1 MHWSDTG
8 KTLPG
13 DPSKEILGSLSL
25 LDRLLPIWI
34 FVAMGAG
41 VLIGSVFPQTGPLI
55 NSFQIDSVSLP
66 IAAGLI
72 WMMYPPLA
80 AVNYREIG
88 KVRTAKKMMSVS
100 LLLNWALGP
109 ALMFALAWVLL
120 PDLPLF
126 RDGIILV
133 GLARCIAMVL
143 VWNMLAGGDSE
154 YAAIIVALNA
164 AFQIALYSVYAYF
177 FITVLPTW
185 LDPNAVATAINV
197 NPWDIARS
205 VAIFL
210 GVPFAMGIATRY
222 ALERRGREWYEER
235 FLSKLRPTALVGLLF
250 TLVIM
255 FSLQGNYFVRL
266 PLDLVRVAVPLV
278 AYFLLMFVS
287 SFLLSWKLGFSYQET
302 VTTSFTAASNNFE
315 LAIAVAVAVFG
326 LSSSQAFATVVG
338 PLMEVPVMVGLVYV
352 ALWLKPRFFAIALP
366 ETGAAPLILSECTR
380 GGKEP

>member
-1 MHWSDTG
+1 MHE
-8 KTLPG
+8 
-13 DPSKEILGSLSL
+13 DPAIEVLGNLSL
-25 LDRLLPIWI
+25 LDRLLPLWI
-34 FVAMGAG
+34 FVAMAAG
-41 VLIGSVFPQTGPLI
+41 VLIGYILPQTGPLI

-66 IAAGLI
+66 IAVGLI

-88 KVRTAKKMMSVS
+88 KVRKAKKMMSVS
-100 LLLNWALGP
+100 LVLNWTVGP
-109 ALMFALAWVLL
+109 FLMFAMAWMFL

-126 RDGIILV
+126 RDGIIIV

-143 VWNMLAGGDSE
+143 VWNMLAGGDNE

-177 FITVLPTW
+177 FITVLPLW
-185 LDPNAVATAINV
+185 IDPSASATIVNI

-222 ALERRGREWYEER
+222 ALQGRKKEENWYEQK
-235 FLSKLRPTALVGLLF
+235 FLKKLKPTALVGLLF
-250 TLVIM
+250 TLVVM
-255 FSLQGNYFVRL
+255 FSLQGNYFVQL
-266 PLDLVRVAVPLV
+266 PLDLVRVAIPLI
-278 AYFLLMFVS
+278 AYFVVMFVS
-287 SFLLSWKLGFSYQET
+287 SFLLSWKLKFSYEET

-326 LSSSQAFATVVG
+326 LSSSQAFATTVG
-338 PLMEVPVMVGLVYV
+338 PLIEVPVMIGLVYV
-352 ALWLKPRFFAIALP
+352 ALWLKPKLFKLIPLKQEEL
-366 ETGAAPLILSECTR
+366 ETTKQIPGRASVEN
-380 GGKEP
+380 GGGN

>member
-1 MHWSDTG
+1 MS
-8 KTLPG
+8 G
-13 DPSKEILGSLSL
+13 DSSKEILGDLSL

-41 VLIGSVFPQTGPLI
+41 VLIGFVFPGTGPLI

-66 IAAGLI
+66 IAVGLI

-88 KVRTAKKMMSVS
+88 KVRTAGKMMSVS
-100 LLLNWALGP
+100 LLLNWAVGP
-109 ALMFALAWVLL
+109 ILMFTLAWVLL

-143 VWNMLAGGDSE
+143 VWNMLAGGDRE

-164 AFQIALYSVYAYF
+164 AFQIVLYSVYAYF

-185 LDPNAVATAINV
+185 LDPNAVATTINV

-210 GVPFAMGIATRY
+210 GVPFAMGITTRC
-222 ALERRGREWYEER
+222 ALERRGKEWYEER

-255 FSLQGNYFVRL
+255 FSLQGDYFVRL
-266 PLDLVRVAVPLV
+266 PLDLVRVAIPLV
-278 AYFLLMFVS
+278 AYFLLMFAS

-338 PLMEVPVMVGLVYV
+338 PLIEVPVMIGLVYV
-352 ALWLKPRFFAIALP
+352 ALWLEPRFFRLAIP
-366 ETGAAPLILSECTR
+366 ETGAAPLIPSERLR

>member
-1 MHWSDTG
+1 MTD
-8 KTLPG
+8 
-13 DPSKEILGSLSL
+13 DPSKEILGSLSI

-41 VLIGSVFPQTGPLI
+41 VLIGYVLPQTGQII

-66 IAAGLI
+66 IAIGLI

-88 KVRTAKKMMSVS
+88 KVKGAKKMMSLS
-100 LLLNWALGP
+100 LILNWLVGP
-109 ALMFALAWVLL
+109 FVMFAFAWVLL

-126 RDGIILV
+126 RDGIIMV

-154 YAAIIVALNA
+154 YAAVIVALNA

-177 FITVLPTW
+177 FITVLPVW
-185 LDPNAVATAINV
+185 LDPSAAATVVSI

-222 ALERRGREWYEER
+222 SLQGRKKGENWYEEK
-235 FLSKLRPTALVGLLF
+235 FLKRLKPTALLGLLF
-250 TLVIM
+250 TLVVM
-255 FSLQGNYFVRL
+255 FSLQGNYFVEL
-266 PLDLVRVAVPLV
+266 PLVIVRVAVPLV
-278 AYFLLMFVS
+278 AYFLVMFVFS
-287 SFLLSWKLGFSYQET
+287 YILAWKLKFSYEET
-302 VTTSFTAASNNFE
+302 ATTAFTAASNNFE
-315 LAIAVAVAVFG
+315 LAIATAIAVFG
-326 LSSSQAFATVVG
+326 LSSSQAFATTVG
-338 PLMEVPVMVGLVYV
+338 PLIEVPVMIGLVYV
-352 ALWLKPRFFAIALP
+352 SLWFKPRLFKMSKTKQVAEELQEI
-366 ETGAAPLILSECTR
+366 
-380 GGKEP
+380 

>member
-1 MHWSDTG
+1 MHWSNTG
-8 KTLPG
+8 KTLSG

-41 VLIGSVFPQTGPLI
+41 VLIGSVFPETGPLI

-66 IAAGLI
+66 IAVGLI

-88 KVRTAKKMMSVS
+88 KVRTAGKMMSVS

-109 ALMFALAWVLL
+109 VLMFGLAWVLL

-185 LDPNAVATAINV
+185 LDPNAVCNCDQRE
-197 NPWDIARS
+197 P
-205 VAIFL
+205 L
-210 GVPFAMGIATRY
+210 GHSAKRCDLLGCAVRHGDNNAVRPRTQ
-222 ALERRGREWYEER
+222 RRG
-235 FLSKLRPTALVGLLF
+235 
-250 TLVIM
+250 
-255 FSLQGNYFVRL
+255 
-266 PLDLVRVAVPLV
+266 
-278 AYFLLMFVS
+278 
-287 SFLLSWKLGFSYQET
+287 
-302 VTTSFTAASNNFE
+302 
-315 LAIAVAVAVFG
+315 
-326 LSSSQAFATVVG
+326 
-338 PLMEVPVMVGLVYV
+338 MV
-352 ALWLKPRFFAIALP
+352 
-366 ETGAAPLILSECTR
+366 
-380 GGKEP
+380 